1 MINFVRMEFVYTYN
15 TIHNFAKKITPLL
28 KYKLVFLEGEL
39 GSGKTTLI
47 KQFCKELGFKN
58 QVTSPTFP
66 LLNIYKNN
74 EKNIYHAD
82 LYRLNNIDEIN
93 ELGFY
98 EVMESNNWFF
108 VDKGNGVTEVTFD
121 IDFEIKNKF
130 LNSLMIISFQFGLEK
145 IADAFQKRAEKL
157 FSSSKN

>member
-1 MINFVRMEFVYTYN
+1 MINFVHMEFAYSYN
-15 TIHNFAKKITPLL
+15 TIDNFAKKIIPLL

-82 LYRLNNIDEIN
+82 LYRLKNIDEIN

-98 EVMESNNWFF
+98 ELVESNNWFF
-108 VDKGNGVTEVTFD
+108 VEWPELLYSV
-121 IDFEIKNKF
+121 IDFPYTKIKIKNVDD
-130 LNSLMIISFQFGLEK
+130 ISRIVTLTYNEF
-145 IADAFQKRAEKL
+145 
-157 FSSSKN
+157 

>member
-1 MINFVRMEFVYTYN
+1 MINFVHMEFAYSYN
-15 TIHNFAKKITPLL
+15 TIDNFAKKIIPLL

-74 EKNIYHAD
+74 EKSIYHAD
-82 LYRLNNIDEIN
+82 LYRLKNIDEIN

-98 EVMESNNWFF
+98 ELVESNNWFF
-108 VDKGNGVTEVTFD
+108 VEWPELLYSV
-121 IDFEIKNKF
+121 IDFPYTKIKIKNVDD
-130 LNSLMIISFQFGLEK
+130 ISRIVTLTYNEF
-145 IADAFQKRAEKL
+145 
-157 FSSSKN
+157 

>member
-39 GSGKTTLI
+39 GSGKPTLI

-82 LYRLNNIDEIN
+82 LYRLKNIDEIN

-108 VDKGNGVTEVTFD
+108 VEWPELLYGV
-121 IDFEIKNKF
+121 IDFPYTKIKIKNVDD
-130 LNSLMIISFQFGLEK
+130 ISRIVTLTYNEF
-145 IADAFQKRAEKL
+145 
-157 FSSSKN
+157 

>member
-74 EKNIYHAD
+74 EKKIYHAD
-82 LYRLNNIDEIN
+82 LYRLKNIDEIN

-108 VDKGNGVTEVTFD
+108 VEWPELLYGV
-121 IDFEIKNKF
+121 IDFPYTKIKIKNVDD
-130 LNSLMIISFQFGLEK
+130 ISRIVTLTYNEF
-145 IADAFQKRAEKL
+145 
-157 FSSSKN
+157 

>member
-1 MINFVRMEFVYTYN
+1 MINFVNMEFVYTYN

-82 LYRLNNIDEIN
+82 LYRLKNIDEIN

-108 VDKGNGVTEVTFD
+108 VEWPELLYGV
-121 IDFEIKNKF
+121 IDFPYTKIKIKNVDD
-130 LNSLMIISFQFGLEK
+130 ISRIVTLTYNEF
-145 IADAFQKRAEKL
+145 
-157 FSSSKN
+157 

>member
-82 LYRLNNIDEIN
+82 LYRLKNINEIN

-98 EVMESNNWFF
+98 ELVESNNWFF
-108 VDKGNGVTEVTFD
+108 VEWPELLYGV
-121 IDFEIKNKF
+121 IDFPYTKIKIKNVDD
-130 LNSLMIISFQFGLEK
+130 ISRIVTLSYHEF
-145 IADAFQKRAEKL
+145 
-157 FSSSKN
+157 

>member
-82 LYRLNNIDEIN
+82 LYRLKNINEIN

-98 EVMESNNWFF
+98 ELVESNNWFF
-108 VDKGNGVTEVTFD
+108 VEWPELLYGV
-121 IDFEIKNKF
+121 IDFPYTKIKIKNVDD
-130 LNSLMIISFQFGLEK
+130 ISRIVTLTYNEF
-145 IADAFQKRAEKL
+145 
-157 FSSSKN
+157 

>member
-1 MINFVRMEFVYTYN
+1 MEFAYSYN
-15 TIHNFAKKITPLL
+15 TIDNFAKKIIPLL

-74 EKNIYHAD
+74 QKNIYHAD
-82 LYRLNNIDEIN
+82 LYRLKNIDEIN

-98 EVMESNNWFF
+98 EVVESNNWFF
-108 VDKGNGVTEVTFD
+108 VEWPELLYGV
-121 IDFEIKNKF
+121 IDFPYTKIKIKNVDD
-130 LNSLMIISFQFGLEK
+130 ISRIVTLTYNEF
-145 IADAFQKRAEKL
+145 
-157 FSSSKN
+157 

>member
-1 MINFVRMEFVYTYN
+1 M
-15 TIHNFAKKITPLL
+15 
-28 KYKLVFLEGEL
+28 VFLEGEL

-74 EKNIYHAD
+74 QKNIYHAD
-82 LYRLNNIDEIN
+82 LYRLKNIDEIN

-98 EVMESNNWFF
+98 EIMESNNWFF
-108 VDKGNGVTEVTFD
+108 VEWPELLYGVN
-121 IDFEIKNKF
+121 DFSYTKIRIKNVDD
-130 LNSLMIISFQFGLEK
+130 ISRIVTLTYNE
-145 IADAFQKRAEKL
+145 L
-157 FSSSKN
+157 

>member
-66 LLNIYKNN
+66 LLNIYKIN

-82 LYRLNNIDEIN
+82 LYRLKNIDEIN

-108 VDKGNGVTEVTFD
+108 VEWPELLYGV
-121 IDFEIKNKF
+121 IDFPYTKIKIKNVDD
-130 LNSLMIISFQFGLEK
+130 ISRIVTLTYNEF
-145 IADAFQKRAEKL
+145 
-157 FSSSKN
+157 

>member
-28 KYKLVFLEGEL
+28 RYKLVFLEGEL

-82 LYRLNNIDEIN
+82 LYRLKNINEIN
-93 ELGFY
+93 EL
-98 EVMESNNWFF
+98 VESNNWFF
-108 VDKGNGVTEVTFD
+108 VEWPELLYGV
-121 IDFEIKNKF
+121 IDFPYTKIKIKNVDD
-130 LNSLMIISFQFGLEK
+130 ISRIVTLTYNEF
-145 IADAFQKRAEKL
+145 
-157 FSSSKN
+157 

>member
-1 MINFVRMEFVYTYN
+1 MINFVDMEFVYSYD
-15 TIHNFAKKITPLL
+15 TIDNFAKKITPLL

-47 KQFCKELGFKN
+47 KQLCKELGFKN

-82 LYRLNNIDEIN
+82 LYRLKNIDEIN

-98 EVMESNNWFF
+98 EIIENNNWFF
-108 VDKGNGVTEVTFD
+108 VEWPELLYGL
-121 IDFEIKNKF
+121 IDFSYTKIKIKNVDD
-130 LNSLMIISFQFGLEK
+130 ISRIVTLTYNEF
-145 IADAFQKRAEKL
+145 
-157 FSSSKN
+157 

>member
-1 MINFVRMEFVYTYN
+1 MINFVHMEFAYSYN
-15 TIHNFAKKITPLL
+15 TIDNFAKKIIPLL

-82 LYRLNNIDEIN
+82 LYRLKNIDEIN

-98 EVMESNNWFF
+98 ELVESNNWFF
-108 VDKGNGVTEVTFD
+108 VEWPELLYGV
-121 IDFEIKNKF
+121 IDFPYTKIKIKNVDD
-130 LNSLMIISFQFGLEK
+130 ISRIVTLSYHEF
-145 IADAFQKRAEKL
+145 
-157 FSSSKN
+157 

>member
-1 MINFVRMEFVYTYN
+1 VINFVLMEFVYTYN

-82 LYRLNNIDEIN
+82 LYRLKNIDEIN
-93 ELGFY
+93 DLGFY

-108 VDKGNGVTEVTFD
+108 VEWPELLYGV
-121 IDFEIKNKF
+121 IDFPYTKIKIKNVDD
-130 LNSLMIISFQFGLEK
+130 ISRIVTLTYNE
-145 IADAFQKRAEKL
+145 L
-157 FSSSKN
+157 

>member
-1 MINFVRMEFVYTYN
+1 MEFVYTYN

-82 LYRLNNIDEIN
+82 LYRLKNIDEIN
-93 ELGFY
+93 DLGFY

-108 VDKGNGVTEVTFD
+108 VEWPELLYGV
-121 IDFEIKNKF
+121 IDFPYTKIKIKNVDD
-130 LNSLMIISFQFGLEK
+130 ISRIVTLTYNEF
-145 IADAFQKRAEKL
+145 
-157 FSSSKN
+157 

>member
-82 LYRLNNIDEIN
+82 LYRLKNIDEIN

-108 VDKGNGVTEVTFD
+108 VEWPELLYGV
-121 IDFEIKNKF
+121 IDFPYTKIKIKNVDDIIRILT
-130 LNSLMIISFQFGLEK
+130 LNYNEF
-145 IADAFQKRAEKL
+145 
-157 FSSSKN
+157 

>member
-28 KYKLVFLEGEL
+28 KYKLVFLEGDL

-82 LYRLNNIDEIN
+82 LYRLKNIDEIN

-108 VDKGNGVTEVTFD
+108 VEWPELLYGV
-121 IDFEIKNKF
+121 IDFPYTKIKIKNVDD
-130 LNSLMIISFQFGLEK
+130 ISRIVTLTYNEF
-145 IADAFQKRAEKL
+145 
-157 FSSSKN
+157 

>member
-15 TIHNFAKKITPLL
+15 TINNFAKEVTPRL

-82 LYRLNNIDEIN
+82 LYRLKNIDEIN

-98 EVMESNNWFF
+98 ELVESNNWFF
-108 VDKGNGVTEVTFD
+108 VEWPELLYGV
-121 IDFEIKNKF
+121 IDFPYTKIKIKNVDD
-130 LNSLMIISFQFGLEK
+130 ISRIVTLTHNEF
-145 IADAFQKRAEKL
+145 
-157 FSSSKN
+157 

>member
-58 QVTSPTFP
+58 QVTSATFP

-82 LYRLNNIDEIN
+82 LYRLKNIDEIN

-108 VDKGNGVTEVTFD
+108 VEWPELLYGV
-121 IDFEIKNKF
+121 IDFPYTKIKIKNVDD
-130 LNSLMIISFQFGLEK
+130 ISRIVTLTHNEF
-145 IADAFQKRAEKL
+145 
-157 FSSSKN
+157 

>member
-1 MINFVRMEFVYTYN
+1 MEFVYTYN

-82 LYRLNNIDEIN
+82 LYRLKNIDEIN

-108 VDKGNGVTEVTFD
+108 VEWPELLYGV
-121 IDFEIKNKF
+121 IDFPYTKIKIKNVDD
-130 LNSLMIISFQFGLEK
+130 ISRIVTLTYNEF
-145 IADAFQKRAEKL
+145 
-157 FSSSKN
+157 

>member
-1 MINFVRMEFVYTYN
+1 MINFVHMEFAYSYN
-15 TIHNFAKKITPLL
+15 TIDNFAKKIIPLL

-74 EKNIYHAD
+74 QKNIYHAD
-82 LYRLNNIDEIN
+82 LYRLKNIDEIN

-98 EVMESNNWFF
+98 EIIESNNWFF
-108 VDKGNGVTEVTFD
+108 VEWP
-121 IDFEIKNKF
+121 E
-130 LNSLMIISFQFGLEK
+130 LLYGL
-145 IADAFQKRAEKL
+145 IAVSYTHL
-157 FSSSKN
+157 TLPTICSV

>member
-15 TIHNFAKKITPLL
+15 TIHNFARKITPLL

-82 LYRLNNIDEIN
+82 LYRLKNIDEIN

-108 VDKGNGVTEVTFD
+108 VEWPELLYGV
-121 IDFEIKNKF
+121 IDFPYTKIKIKNVDD
-130 LNSLMIISFQFGLEK
+130 ISRIVTLTYNEF
-145 IADAFQKRAEKL
+145 
-157 FSSSKN
+157 

>member
-1 MINFVRMEFVYTYN
+1 MINFVDMEFVYSYD
-15 TIHNFAKKITPLL
+15 TIDNFAKKITPLL

-74 EKNIYHAD
+74 DKNIYHAD
-82 LYRLNNIDEIN
+82 LYRLKNIDEIN

-98 EVMESNNWFF
+98 EIMENNDWFF
-108 VDKGNGVTEVTFD
+108 VEWPELLYDV
-121 IDFEIKNKF
+121 IDFSYTKIKIKNVDDINRIVTLTYNEF
-130 LNSLMIISFQFGLEK
+130 
-145 IADAFQKRAEKL
+145 
-157 FSSSKN
+157 

>member
-1 MINFVRMEFVYTYN
+1 MINFVDMEFVYTYN

-74 EKNIYHAD
+74 QKNIYHAD
-82 LYRLNNIDEIN
+82 LYRLKNIDEIN

-108 VDKGNGVTEVTFD
+108 VEWPELLYSV
-121 IDFEIKNKF
+121 IDFPYTKIKIKNVDD
-130 LNSLMIISFQFGLEK
+130 ISRIVTLTYNEF
-145 IADAFQKRAEKL
+145 
-157 FSSSKN
+157 

>member
-1 MINFVRMEFVYTYN
+1 MEFVYTYN

-58 QVTSPTFP
+58 QVKSPTFP

-82 LYRLNNIDEIN
+82 LYRLKNIDEIN

-98 EVMESNNWFF
+98 ELVESNNWFF
-108 VDKGNGVTEVTFD
+108 VEWPELLYGV
-121 IDFEIKNKF
+121 IDFPYTKIKIKNVDD
-130 LNSLMIISFQFGLEK
+130 ISRIVTLTYNEF
-145 IADAFQKRAEKL
+145 
-157 FSSSKN
+157 

>member
-74 EKNIYHAD
+74 EKKIYHAD
-82 LYRLNNIDEIN
+82 LYRLKNIDEIN
-93 ELGFY
+93 ELGFF
-98 EVMESNNWFF
+98 EVMESSNWFF
-108 VDKGNGVTEVTFD
+108 VEWPELLYGV
-121 IDFEIKNKF
+121 IDFPYTKIKIKNVDD
-130 LNSLMIISFQFGLEK
+130 ISRIVTLTHNEF
-145 IADAFQKRAEKL
+145 
-157 FSSSKN
+157 

>member
-1 MINFVRMEFVYTYN
+1 MINFVHMEFAYSYN
-15 TIHNFAKKITPLL
+15 TIDNFAKKIIPLL

-74 EKNIYHAD
+74 QKNIYHAD
-82 LYRLNNIDEIN
+82 LYRLSNIDEIN

-98 EVMESNNWFF
+98 EIIESKNWFF
-108 VDKGNGVTEVTFD
+108 VEWPEILYDV
-121 IDFEIKNKF
+121 IDFSYTKIRIKNVDD
-130 LNSLMIISFQFGLEK
+130 ISRIVTLTYNEF
-145 IADAFQKRAEKL
+145 
-157 FSSSKN
+157 

>member
-1 MINFVRMEFVYTYN
+1 MINFVRMEFVYTYD

-74 EKNIYHAD
+74 EKKIYHAD
-82 LYRLNNIDEIN
+82 LYRLKNIDEIN

-108 VDKGNGVTEVTFD
+108 VEWPELLYGV
-121 IDFEIKNKF
+121 IDFPYTKIKIKIVDDI
-130 LNSLMIISFQFGLEK
+130 SRIITLTYNEF
-145 IADAFQKRAEKL
+145 
-157 FSSSKN
+157 

>member
-28 KYKLVFLEGEL
+28 KYKLVFLEGDL

-82 LYRLNNIDEIN
+82 LYRLKNIDEIN

-98 EVMESNNWFF
+98 ELVESNNWFF
-108 VDKGNGVTEVTFD
+108 VEWPELLYGV
-121 IDFEIKNKF
+121 IDFPYTKIKIKNVDD
-130 LNSLMIISFQFGLEK
+130 ISRIVTLTYNEF
-145 IADAFQKRAEKL
+145 
-157 FSSSKN
+157 

>member
-66 LLNIYKNN
+66 LLNISTRTMK
-74 EKNIYHAD
+74 KTFIMQIYTD
-82 LYRLNNIDEIN
+82 
-93 ELGFY
+93 
-98 EVMESNNWFF
+98 
-108 VDKGNGVTEVTFD
+108 
-121 IDFEIKNKF
+121 
-130 LNSLMIISFQFGLEK
+130 
-145 IADAFQKRAEKL
+145 
-157 FSSSKN
+157 

>member
-1 MINFVRMEFVYTYN
+1 MINFVDMEFVYSYN
-15 TIHNFAKKITPLL
+15 NIDNFAKKITPLL

-82 LYRLNNIDEIN
+82 LYRLKNIDEIN

-98 EVMESNNWFF
+98 EVVESNNWFF
-108 VDKGNGVTEVTFD
+108 VEWPELLYGV
-121 IDFEIKNKF
+121 IDFPYTKIKIKNVDD
-130 LNSLMIISFQFGLEK
+130 ISRIVTLTYNEF
-145 IADAFQKRAEKL
+145 
-157 FSSSKN
+157 

>member
-1 MINFVRMEFVYTYN
+1 MINFVRMEFVYTYD

-74 EKNIYHAD
+74 QKNIYHAD
-82 LYRLNNIDEIN
+82 LYRLKNIDEIN

-108 VDKGNGVTEVTFD
+108 VEWPELLYGV
-121 IDFEIKNKF
+121 IDFPYTKIKIKIVDDI
-130 LNSLMIISFQFGLEK
+130 SRIITLTYNEF
-145 IADAFQKRAEKL
+145 
-157 FSSSKN
+157 

>member
-1 MINFVRMEFVYTYN
+1 MINFVDMEFVYRYN
-15 TIHNFAKKITPLL
+15 TIDNFAKKITPLL

-74 EKNIYHAD
+74 QKNIYHAD
-82 LYRLNNIDEIN
+82 LYRLKNIDEIN

-98 EVMESNNWFF
+98 EIIESNNWFF
-108 VDKGNGVTEVTFD
+108 VEWPELLYGV
-121 IDFEIKNKF
+121 IDFPYTKIKIKNVDD
-130 LNSLMIISFQFGLEK
+130 ISRIVTLTHNEF
-145 IADAFQKRAEKL
+145 
-157 FSSSKN
+157 

>member
-82 LYRLNNIDEIN
+82 LYRLKNIDEIN

-108 VDKGNGVTEVTFD
+108 VEWPELLYSV
-121 IDFEIKNKF
+121 IDFPYTKIKIKNVDD
-130 LNSLMIISFQFGLEK
+130 ISRIVTLTYNEF
-145 IADAFQKRAEKL
+145 
-157 FSSSKN
+157 

>member
-82 LYRLNNIDEIN
+82 LYRLKNIDEIN

-98 EVMESNNWFF
+98 EVMERNNWFF
-108 VDKGNGVTEVTFD
+108 VEWPELLYGV
-121 IDFEIKNKF
+121 IDFPYTKIKIKNVDD
-130 LNSLMIISFQFGLEK
+130 ISRIVTLTYNEF
-145 IADAFQKRAEKL
+145 
-157 FSSSKN
+157 